1 MQRGFV
7 VDCDFLARPYVAQ
20 RDEQNMT
27 VEDFHESVWFARVIY
42 VMRAVAAA
50 AAIQAP
56 AIINLTDAQFSSQ

>member
-1 MQRGFV
+1 MQRRFV
-7 VDCDFLARPYVAQ
+7 VDCDFFAGPDIAQ
-20 RDEQNMT
+20 RNEQNVT